1 MSVCKYLHAWVPS
14 CFSFVWFCATPWAV
28 PTRLLCP
35 WDSPGKNT
43 RGRCHTLLQG
53 IFSTQGSN
61 LWLLGL
67 LHWQAGSLLLAP
79 PGKPHANA
87 EENQI
92 YFSNSWKIQLFEKN
106 HPTFILI
113 QIHKGMHSFIF
124 LFSIISIILISF
136 KLIHIYSTA
145 RI

>member
-1 MSVCKYLHAWVPS
+1 MSDSVQPHGLY
-14 CFSFVWFCATPWAV
+14 
-28 PTRLLCP
+28 PTRLLSP

-43 RGRCHTLLQG
+43 RGGYHTLLQG

-61 LWLLGL
+61 LRLSCL
-67 LHWQAGSLLLAP
+67 LHWQAGSLPLAP
-79 PGKPHANA
+79 PGKPHVKA

-113 QIHKGMHSFIF
+113 QIYKDMHSFIF
-124 LFSIISIILISF
+124 LFSIISIILIFF
-136 KLIHIYSTA
+136 KVICIYSTA